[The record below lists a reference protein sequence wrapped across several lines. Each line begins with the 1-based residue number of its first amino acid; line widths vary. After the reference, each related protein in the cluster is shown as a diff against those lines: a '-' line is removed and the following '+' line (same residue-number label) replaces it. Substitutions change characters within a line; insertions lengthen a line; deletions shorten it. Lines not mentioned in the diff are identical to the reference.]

1 MSGRKLSKGK
11 QCEAVFHE
19 SSVKVP
25 TDTSY
30 NISSISY
37 TKPEIR
43 ISEPLPNNRN
53 TSESTNKYYTVSNA

>member
-1 MSGRKLSKGK
+1 MSGRKLSKRK

-30 NISSISY
+30 DISSISY
-37 TKPEIR
+37 TRPEVR
-43 ISEPLPNNRN
+43 ISEPLSNTRN
-53 TSESTNKYYTVSNA
+53 TSESTIK

>member
-11 QCEAVFHE
+11 QCEAVFQE

-37 TKPEIR
+37 TKPEIM
-43 ISEPLPNNRN
+43 ISELLPNSKN
-53 TSESTNKYYTVSNA
+53 TSESTTK